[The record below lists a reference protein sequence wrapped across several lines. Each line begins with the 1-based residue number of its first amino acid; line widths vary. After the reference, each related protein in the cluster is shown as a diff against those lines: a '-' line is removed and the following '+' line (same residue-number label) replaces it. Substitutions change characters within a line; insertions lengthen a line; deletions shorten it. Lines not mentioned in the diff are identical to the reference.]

1 MLYRRLDSNGDYILG
16 QGNSQFLSGSEAVA
30 QAITTHLKLLLAEWW
45 EDVDNGLPLWQ
56 SILGQLGSET
66 NLLSIDNVVKNRI
79 LSTKSGNLNLV
90 SSIDDYTR
98 TYDAATRIYSFEA
111 IITTIYSES
120 VTLKEQL
127 SIG

>member
-56 SILGQLGSET
+56 SILGQPGSET

-79 LSTKSGNLNLV
+79 LSTRSGNLNLV

>member
-56 SILGQLGSET
+56 SILGQPGSET

-79 LSTKSGNLNLV
+79 LSTRSGNLNLV

-111 IITTIYSES
+111 IITTTYSES